1 MQSGLTEE
9 KKIKDGTITVV
20 VRMARGGRRH
30 RGAGGGRRCVGG
42 GGGRERGTVI
52 GGLELYAAPVLR
64 RLPRQKGI

>member
-20 VRMARGGRRH
+20 VRMARGGRR
-30 RGAGGGRRCVGG
+30 RGAGGRRCVGG

-64 RLPRQKGI
+64 RLPRQKRI

>member
-20 VRMARGGRRH
+20 VRMARGGRR
-30 RGAGGGRRCVGG
+30 RGAGGRRCVGG